1 MAKGERV
8 IATARFMSDHVR
20 RDYGVDPRI
29 VRVIHRG
36 IDLDRFDPQQVT
48 AGRVVQLAT
57 EWRLPDGIPI
67 VLLPGRLTRWK
78 GQAVLIEALARHG
91 HDRVRCLLVGDEQG
105 RTGYRREL
113 ESLIAPRERQS
124 TRLNSRH

>member
-78 GQAVLIEALARHG
+78 GQAVLIEALARLG
-91 HDRVRCLLVGDEQG
+91 HDRVRCLLVGDDQG
-105 RTGYRREL
+105 RTGRSEEHTSEL
-113 ESLIAPRERQS
+113 QS
-124 TRLNSRH
+124 PMRHSY